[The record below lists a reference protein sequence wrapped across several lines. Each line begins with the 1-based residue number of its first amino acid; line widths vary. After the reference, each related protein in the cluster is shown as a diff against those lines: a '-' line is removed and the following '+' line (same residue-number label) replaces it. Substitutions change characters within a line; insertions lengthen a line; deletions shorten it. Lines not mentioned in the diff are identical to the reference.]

1 MVFQLRSVRSIVIA
15 PASTGRESRS
25 RGKSQMAMGT
35 RISYARWAQ
44 SEGFV
49 PAGTEVANAGSSE
62 TTRQTFTIPSTLI
75 DQTLMGL
82 GHNF

>member
-1 MVFQLRSVRSIVIA
+1 MHGPER
-15 PASTGRESRS
+15 GR
-25 RGKSQMAMGT
+25 GT
-35 RISYARWAQ
+35 DAGTNWVQ

-75 DQTLMGL
+75 DQTRTSDDGEKR
-82 GHNF
+82 GGSCNPQGQEA